1 MIVVRP
7 TVRGIVEADPYI
19 FVGADSIS
27 ARGTCR
33 KTARAHIECAPTA
46 AVYFEAVR
54 STAAHHFYYLLSFI
68 YYLF

>member
-27 ARGTCR
+27 ARRTCR
-33 KTARAHIECAPTA
+33 KLHGRIGNAPL
-46 AVYFEAVR
+46 R
-54 STAAHHFYYLLSFI
+54 PDLQRQI
-68 YYLF
+68 

>member
-1 MIVVRP
+1 MLENK
-7 TVRGIVEADPYI
+7 T
-19 FVGADSIS
+19 VGADSIS
-27 ARGTCR
+27 ARGTLP
-33 KTARAHIECAPTA
+33 TAGRAHIECAPTA